1 MVEEGRG
8 AHDSVELVYGLAQ
21 AAYRHQQRP
30 RVSGRMVSYVI
41 MASLRHMQRLQV
53 HLTEEQADH
62 LRKTAESEGASQA
75 EIVRRALEAYLRRPI
90 HAREATVR
98 ARALELIGAFSSGL
112 SDVAEH
118 HDRYLAEAILEDSES
133 TRGG

>member
-1 MVEEGRG
+1 
-8 AHDSVELVYGLAQ
+8 
-21 AAYRHQQRP
+21 
-30 RVSGRMVSYVI
+30 

-53 HLTEEQADH
+53 QLTEQQADR
-62 LRKTAESEGASQA
+62 LRKAAESEGASQA

-90 HAREATVR
+90 QVREATVR

-112 SDVAEH
+112 SDVAEQ
-118 HDRYLAEAILEDSES
+118 HDRYLAESILEEGES